1 MFRLQNNTPSYYVNN
16 SRDFQLFCRLYD
28 YINNGV
34 KFDIDSIININDP
47 LKINDRLLNLY
58 GSKVGFF
65 TNKNINTNVL
75 RRILKAFPYLI
86 KYKGTKKGIEQA
98 VNTILKLEDTSNK
111 AYISIDLTNYICYI
125 YVASEIKNKDAL
137 EELLKYILP
146 IGFIYSIELTKQ
158 IDLPTDIVCSSDKVT
173 ILINPAVTTSQV
185 RGTDRNTGS
194 PFNLNDHKEQDAYVG
209 SYLMSEVIG
218 SDNYLTTNVT
228 VDEQGKK
235 TYQTAY
241 ENDTVGIDGNSTTK
255 VSRDTV
261 DLPTNPKI
269 ETITEPEDENNG

>member
-1 MFRLQNNTPSYYVNN
+1 M
-16 SRDFQLFCRLYD
+16 
-28 YINNGV
+28 
-34 KFDIDSIININDP
+34 
-47 LKINDRLLNLY
+47 
-58 GSKVGFF
+58 
-65 TNKNINTNVL
+65 
-75 RRILKAFPYLI
+75 
-86 KYKGTKKGIEQA
+86 
-98 VNTILKLEDTSNK
+98 KLEDTSNK

-218 SDNYLTTNVT
+218 SDNYLTIVNPETKET
-228 VDEQGKK
+228 VC
-235 TYQTAY
+235 
-241 ENDTVGIDGNSTTK
+241 ENDIVGINGSSTTR
-255 VSRDTV
+255 VPRDTV